1 MLRFQP
7 TFSKYMS
14 LIAPPDDKHHE
25 GCESSVELLVPKQ
38 TPAAHPVLACRAA
51 PLAVRLVRL
60 LPLSRKQSRG
70 TSSESFCVLSR
81 WAVEAGSSE
90 QKAVDILHQEIG
102 HPLRLDLLS
111 LYFSFFHFS
120 AAGRRHFSGLKCP
133 QRRFPPQLSGHV
145 VNYSSTLIKLSD
157 ILLNLLRWSSK
168 TPL

>member
-14 LIAPPDDKHHE
+14 LIAPPDDKHNE
-25 GCESSVELLVPKQ
+25 GCEGSAKLLVPKQ
-38 TPAAHPVLACRAA
+38 TPAAHLELACRAA
-51 PLAVRLVRL
+51 L
-60 LPLSRKQSRG
+60 LPSSRKQSCG
-70 TSSESFCVLSR
+70 ASSERFCVLSR

-90 QKAVDILHQEIG
+90 QKTVDILHQEIG

-111 LYFSFFHFS
+111 LYFSVFHFS
-120 AAGRRHFSGLKCP
+120 AARRRHFSGLKRP